1 MQKTCLQNKA
11 KSSLIKSSAPAS
23 NVLILSNNPKA
34 KILFK
39 DGGLDLAYDFA
50 EKILSSSPDV
60 FNFGGT
66 LVLLNQD
73 GSTTPLSVSRCL
85 IELSRRAIWETERDS
100 KKGKVMFPVNP
111 PRAVAEAI
119 TTSNQWQNIRILKGV
134 IKHPILSEDGSIL
147 NPGYGSST
155 SLYCHYKK
163 EDFPQILSQ
172 PTKEDAIKAYDEL
185 LGLIKSFDLKE
196 QYDRVAVITFM
207 LAATCRAYLKTSP
220 FALITAPVAGA
231 GKGLLGRV
239 ITAFCTPQDPAAA
252 TLGSNVDECKKEII
266 SRLLTGTQVLFFDEV
281 ALDEIDSVDLR
292 TLATSETFGG
302 RLLGQSRALNLP
314 TRVLVVITANNAVP
328 SADSAR
334 RILEIRLDPECE
346 NPSLRQFSF
355 NPLAEIKANR
365 SKYIAAVLTIQRA
378 YILANPPR
386 PDAPATGSFGDWDQW
401 CRWPIMWL
409 TNIDPAAR
417 MHQSIQTDPKK
428 GIVLRI
434 YRGWYESYGN
444 EPKRAN
450 EISHGASPELHDALQ
465 EHFYQRGDFSVNTF
479 GRWLGK
485 HKDRFADG
493 MVLRDAG
500 LLDGNRRWRIDIVI
514 NKSGEVVKS
523 GDVLS
528 DVKEKAIHNS
538 LYQCKEAPLNT
549 TSPLDIALFINEN
562 HGQ

>member
-1 MQKTCLQNKA
+1 MQKTKILNKA
-11 KSSLIKSSAPAS
+11 KTPLIKGLASARKMP
-23 NVLILSNNPKA
+23 ILSLGKNLKA

-50 EKILSSSPDV
+50 EKTLSSSPDI

-85 IELSRRAIWETERDS
+85 IELSRRAIWETEKVS
-100 KKGKVMFPVNP
+100 KKGKMLVAVNP

-119 TTSNQWQNIRILKGV
+119 TSSNQWQHIRALKG
-134 IKHPILSEDGSIL
+134 ILHHPILSIDGSLL
-147 NPGYGSST
+147 NPGYDPLT
-155 SLYCHYKK
+155 SLYCHYR
-163 EDFPQILSQ
+163 EADFPKISSH
-172 PTKEDAIKAYDEL
+172 PTKADAEKAFNEL

-196 QYDRVAVITFM
+196 RYDQIAVITFM

-239 ITAFCTPQDPAAA
+239 IIVFCTPQDPAAA
-252 TLGSNVDECKKEII
+252 TLGSNVEECKKEII

-334 RILEIRLDPECE
+334 RIVEIRLDPECE

-355 NPLAEIKANR
+355 DPLAEIKANR
-365 SKYIAAVLTIQRA
+365 GKYIAAVLTIQRA
-378 YILANPPR
+378 YILANSPK

-417 MHQSIQTDPKK
+417 MHQSIQSDPKK

-450 EISHGASPELHDALQ
+450 EIIQGASPGLREALQ

-500 LLDGNRRWRIDIVI
+500 LLDGNRRWRIDIVVTE
-514 NKSGEVVKS
+514 SGEVGKS

-528 DVKEKAIHNS
+528 DVKEKVIHN
-538 LYQCKEAPLNT
+538 
-549 TSPLDIALFINEN
+549 
-562 HGQ
+562 